1 MDRRNEVYYHPTLLL
16 DRDRH
21 RRFDEELSAEEREHI
36 RKEISQITEELMFL
50 EDRLDYLMQQ
60 TPSRDV
66 ARQIH
71 NIEDQIE
78 SLFNLRQRLRR
89 QL

>member
-1 MDRRNEVYYHPTLLL
+1 MARQYEVRYHPTLLL
-16 DRDRH
+16 DRDRD

-36 RKEISQITEELMFL
+36 REQISQITEELMSL
-50 EDRLDYLMQQ
+50 EDRFDNLWRQ

-71 NIEDQIE
+71 NIQDRIE
-78 SLFNLRQRLRR
+78 SLFNSRERLSS